1 MARLAWAG
9 LQSLTGT
16 NSVQWKHD
24 ILMDRPLQVPR
35 DTSVCSLGVHYDPID
50 WALGWVLLTNATI
63 TVNPGTVIAAF
74 GTNAGDGNIGTYG
87 LAIEQARASVSP
99 HY

>member
-1 MARLAWAG
+1 
-9 LQSLTGT
+9 
-16 NSVQWKHD
+16 
-24 ILMDRPLQVPR
+24 MDRPLQVPR